1 MSVGVNDNLGI
12 VSKKII
18 SSITDSALNN
28 AERVLIMA
36 TLTAQIMEMLDVKEV
51 ETDYG
56 KINLS
61 ITTENNLMRMQ

>member
-18 SSITDSALNN
+18 SIITDSALNN

-36 TLTAQIMEMLDVKEV
+36 TITAQIMEMLDVKEV

>member
-36 TLTAQIMEMLDVKEV
+36 TITAQIMEMLDVKEV

>member
-1 MSVGVNDNLGI
+1 MSVDVNDDLGI

>member
-1 MSVGVNDNLGI
+1 MSVDVNDNLGI

-61 ITTENNLMRMQ
+61 MTSENNLMRMQ

>member
-1 MSVGVNDNLGI
+1 MSVDVNDNLGI

-61 ITTENNLMRMQ
+61 ITTENNLIRMQ

>member
-1 MSVGVNDNLGI
+1 MSVDVNDNLGI

-61 ITTENNLMRMQ
+61 MISENNLMRMQ